1 MARNVSDD
9 RPQMSI
15 FDRLLDDDPK
25 NKRVSEVP
33 PVRTQA
39 VRKYKDSV
47 ARDLESLLNTRAT
60 PLEQAADFPDLT
72 KSMYTYGLPD
82 FSGVSVR
89 GPSNRQQL
97 AKKIQQAIQVHE
109 PRLTNVTVEIP
120 SENDGPHVMQLRFIV
135 NALLRMAPAP
145 EQVAFDTMLEI
156 SRGEYQVKGG

>member
-1 MARNVSDD
+1 MPRPVSDD

-33 PVRTQA
+33 PMRTQA
-39 VRKYKDSV
+39 VRRYKDSV

-60 PLEQAADFPDLT
+60 PESSAGYPELER
-72 KSMYTYGLPD
+72 SMYTYGLPD

-97 AKKIQQAIQVHE
+97 AKRIQQTIEQHE
-109 PRLTNVTVEIP
+109 PRLTNIAVDIP
-120 SENDGPHVMQLRFIV
+120 AENDAPNVMQLRFIV
-135 NALLRMAPAP
+135 SALLRMSPAP
-145 EQVAFDTMLEI
+145 EQVAFDTLLEI